1 METITFKLPSDI
13 MDALEKRADQFK
25 GLSRH
30 QMAQRIVIDYFQDA
44 RSRSIESELIELRS
58 ELNKLRDNLAS
69 SLQAML
75 LMGGK
80 ITDLKEAQ
88 RWAAKTFY

>member
-1 METITFKLPSDI
+1 METITFKLPSGI
-13 MDALEKRADQFK
+13 MDALEERTDQFK

-44 RSRSIESELIELRS
+44 RSRSIESELIELRT

-88 RWAAKTFY
+88 RWAAKIFY